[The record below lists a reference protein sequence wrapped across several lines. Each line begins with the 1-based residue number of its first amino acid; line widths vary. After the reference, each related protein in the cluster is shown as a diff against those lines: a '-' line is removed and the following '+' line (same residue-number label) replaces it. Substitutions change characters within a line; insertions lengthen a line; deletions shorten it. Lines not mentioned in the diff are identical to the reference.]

1 MTNVWSPMMR
11 RTVALAILVTLIAL
25 FWLTA
30 LRPLLGLALDR
41 RSDITELSEQITR
54 LDGLIARRSG
64 LQQRLLGGK
73 TQLTTVGGFWNGASP
88 AAIAAAV
95 QDRLREAVVAGGGQI
110 TSTSEAHEGAE
121 YGFRK
126 ITVHFSIEGT
136 LNTMVKT
143 LAAIET
149 SRPALFADN
158 FTVVAQEN
166 ATERKGPPIL
176 DLDLDVSGYSA
187 APGS

>member
-1 MTNVWSPMMR
+1 V
-11 RTVALAILVTLIAL
+11 
-25 FWLTA
+25 
-30 LRPLLGLALDR
+30 
-41 RSDITELSEQITR
+41 
-54 LDGLIARRSG
+54 
-64 LQQRLLGGK
+64 LGGR
-73 TQLTTVGGFWNGASP
+73 TQLAAVGGFWNAASP

-95 QDRLREAVVAGGGQI
+95 QDRLHEAVGGGGGQI

-136 LNTMVKT
+136 LDMMVKT

-158 FTVVAQEN
+158 LTVAAQEN
-166 ATERKGPPIL
+166 AAERKGPPIL